1 MSAQVQSTGQRTPW
15 KEVTAASIGNALE
28 FYDLV
33 IYAYFAVVLAK
44 LFFPTASPTVSLILA
59 FANFGISFVMRPFGA
74 IVLGSYADR
83 AGRKKSLT
91 LSIALIML
99 GTAMLVFAP
108 TYAQIGLASPL
119 IVLIARLL
127 QGFSTGGEFGSSTAF
142 MVEYATAG
150 RRGYYASWQASTQGL
165 STVLAAGIAA
175 LLSYTLSPE
184 QVSAWG
190 WRLAFGVG
198 LLMGPVG
205 LYIRSRIDETP
216 EFRQAAA
223 VRLEKSPLGAVLRR
237 DGISLLL
244 GIGIVAGNTAFN
256 YVHKVYMPTYA
267 MTQLHFPTTSSYIG
281 AFVAGFAAMLTGPIF
296 GALSDRYGRFRV
308 LALAL
313 PAVCVTTYPFFLILN
328 TWPTLTTLIAV
339 QSLVGVQIA
348 ACLGPISALLSEIFP
363 TPTRGIGLA
372 LSYNVSVTLFGGLAP
387 LIVTSMIAATG
398 NKLAPSFYV
407 IATGIISIAAALPLA
422 YRKAAGSSRFL
433 TQSDVAAP
441 TASAA
446 PPR

>member
-1 MSAQVQSTGQRTPW
+1 MSSQIQSSGQGAVAATAPRTPW

-44 LFFPTASPTVSLILA
+44 LFFPTANPTVSLMLA
-59 FANFGISFVMRPFGA
+59 FANFAISFVMRPFGA

-91 LSIALIML
+91 LSITLIIV

-119 IVLIARLL
+119 IVLVARLL

-142 MVEYATAG
+142 MIEYATAG

-165 STVLAAGIAA
+165 STVMAAGLAA
-175 LLSYTLSPE
+175 LLSYLLTPE

-198 LLMGPVG
+198 LLMGPLG
-205 LYIRSRIDETP
+205 LYIRSQIDETP
-216 EFRQAAA
+216 EFRKAAA
-223 VRLEKSPLGAVLRR
+223 VGVEKSPLLTVLSR
-237 DGISLLL
+237 DGLYLLL
-244 GIGIVAGNTAFN
+244 GIGVVAGNTAFN

-267 MTQLHFPTTSSYIG
+267 VTQLHLPATSSYLG
-281 AFVAGFAAMLTGPIF
+281 AFVAGLAAMITGPIF

-308 LALAL
+308 LAFAL
-313 PAVCVTTYPFFLILN
+313 PAVVVTTYPLFLMLN
-328 TWPTLTTLIAV
+328 TWPSLPVLIAV
-339 QSLVGVQIA
+339 QALVGLQIA
-348 ACLGPISALLSEIFP
+348 SCLGPISALLGEIFP
-363 TPTRGIGLA
+363 TGTRGIGMA

-387 LIVTSMIAATG
+387 LIATAMIAASG

-407 IATGIISIAAALPLA
+407 IATGLISIIAIAPLAFGKAGLAVTSPAAL
-422 YRKAAGSSRFL
+422 RR
-433 TQSDVAAP
+433 
-441 TASAA
+441 
-446 PPR
+446 

>member
-1 MSAQVQSTGQRTPW
+1 MSTQSPTSGGGPVAAAAPHAPW

-44 LFFPTASPTVSLILA
+44 LFFPTANPTVSLMLA
-59 FANFGISFVMRPFGA
+59 FANFGISFLMRPFGA

-91 LSIALIML
+91 LSITLIIV

-108 TYAQIGLASPL
+108 TYAQIGVASPL
-119 IVLIARLL
+119 IVLMARLL

-165 STVLAAGIAA
+165 ATVLAAGIAA
-175 LLSYTLSPE
+175 LLSATLTPD
-184 QVSAWG
+184 QLSAWG

-198 LLMGPVG
+198 LLMGPLG

-216 EFRQAAA
+216 EFRKAAA
-223 VRLEKSPLGAVLRR
+223 VSVEKSPLRTVLGR
-237 DGISLLL
+237 DGLYLLL
-244 GIGIVAGNTAFN
+244 GIGVVAGNTAFN
-256 YVHKVYMPTYA
+256 YVHKTYMPTYA
-267 MTQLHFPTTSSYIG
+267 ITQLHLPATSSYIG
-281 AFVAGFAAMLTGPIF
+281 ALVAGLAAMIAGPLF

-308 LALAL
+308 LSIAL
-313 PAVCVTTYPFFLILN
+313 PSTCITTYPLFLILN
-328 TWPTLTTLIAV
+328 TWPALTTLIAV
-339 QSLVGVQIA
+339 QTLVGLQIA
-348 ACLGPISALLSEIFP
+348 ACLGPISALLAEIFP
-363 TPTRGIGLA
+363 IGTRSIGMA
-372 LSYNVSVTLFGGLAP
+372 LSYNVAVTLFGGSAP

-407 IATGIISIAAALPLA
+407 MATGLISVAAIVPLA
-422 YRKAAGSSRFL
+422 FGKTGGAVTSL
-433 TQSDVAAP
+433 AAP
-441 TASAA
+441 
-446 PPR
+446 RR